1 MGEGR
6 GVASVWFG
14 EHGLLGVLE
23 SGSASTTHNYSV
35 SGTGSGLEWVRAFL
49 HRVLG
54 ACHRTRLWGCDL
66 GCWAFYRFGHHMSR
80 MLCETR
86 YPF

>member
-1 MGEGR
+1 M
-6 GVASVWFG
+6 ASVWFG
-14 EHGLLGVLE
+14 EHGLLQVLE

-35 SGTGSGLEWVRAFL
+35 SGTGSGLGWVRAFL
-49 HRVLG
+49 HRTG
-54 ACHRTRLWGCDL
+54 LWGYDL

-86 YPF
+86 YSF